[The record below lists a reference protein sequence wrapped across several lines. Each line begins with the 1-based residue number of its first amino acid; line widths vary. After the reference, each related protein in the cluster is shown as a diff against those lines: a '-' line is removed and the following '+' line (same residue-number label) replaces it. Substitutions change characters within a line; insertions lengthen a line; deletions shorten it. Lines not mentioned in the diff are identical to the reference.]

1 MQPTEHPSHSDPL
14 QTTHFRPTATHQLA
28 RLSSMVHHKT
38 RSQYARG
45 SMVTWDQRGW
55 YWDMGMGIYV
65 GTAQA
70 KKKLWH
76 KRKNVIHI
84 RTKILKNY

>member
-1 MQPTEHPSHSDPL
+1 
-14 QTTHFRPTATHQLA
+14 
-28 RLSSMVHHKT
+28 MVHHKT

-70 KKKLWH
+70 KKNCGIKEKTLFISEL
-76 KRKNVIHI
+76 RYL
-84 RTKILKNY
+84 RTTNILICIYSIVHTISMYYT